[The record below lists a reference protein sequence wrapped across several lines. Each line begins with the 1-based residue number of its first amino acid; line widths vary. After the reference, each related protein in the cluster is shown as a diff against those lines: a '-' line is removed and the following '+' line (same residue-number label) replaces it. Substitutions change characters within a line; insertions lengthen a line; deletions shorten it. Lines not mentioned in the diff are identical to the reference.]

1 MMTDREDSLFICEID
16 ALSRQLAAI
25 LDNLEQMQQKEK
37 PYLLALYQ
45 TRLGE
50 LEYHLLNL
58 QVAG

>member
-1 MMTDREDSLFICEID
+1 MMTDREDSLLIYEID
-16 ALSRQLAAI
+16 ALSLQLTAL

-50 LEYHLLNL
+50 L
-58 QVAG
+58 